1 MATRTPRSTP
11 GLTTIDGAVIALVA
25 AAAVTAGGLWLA
37 GQAASA
43 LTGRGWASGSPVAGV
58 EALAHSADPA
68 TAWNSPMP
76 PPAAYWSITV
86 GTVAALVVTILAI
99 AGFTRGKTR
108 TRRKVCTS
116 CPPGTGWRNLAISLA
131 PSGETLC

>member
-1 MATRTPRSTP
+1 MATRTPRFTP
-11 GLTTIDGAVIALVA
+11 GLTTIDGAVIAVVA

>member
-1 MATRTPRSTP
+1 MATSTPRFTP
-11 GLTTIDGAVIALVA
+11 GLTTIDGAVIAVVA

-86 GTVAALVVTILAI
+86 GTVAALVVTILR
-99 AGFTRGKTR
+99 RG
-108 TRRKVCTS
+108 S
-116 CPPGTGWRNLAISLA
+116 CCRNRLPAQRFRGAAWS
-131 PSGETLC
+131 